1 MFRQTLLISIPVLFT
16 VCLFKMSSSNND
28 QAFLA
33 TSGRKYQAP
42 LKNCDHNDDIPIV
55 PDSYI
60 IYLAPGHSLAA
71 HTSAI
76 GQDTKPFVHHIYD
89 FYTEKVVYV
98 GRPVDKQLLEKI
110 RSDKGVE
117 LVECEAEA
125 VPDESG
131 LE

>member
-16 VCLFKMSSSNND
+16 VCLFKMSSSNNN

-71 HTSAI
+71 HTLAI
-76 GQDTKPFVHHIYD
+76 GQDTKPFVHHICD

>member
-1 MFRQTLLISIPVLFT
+1 
-16 VCLFKMSSSNND
+16 MSSSNND

-33 TSGRKYQAP
+33 TSHREYQVP
-42 LKNCDHNDDIPIV
+42 LKNCDHNDDVPIV

-71 HTSAI
+71 HSSAI
-76 GQDTKPFVHHIYD
+76 GQDTKVFVHHIYD
-89 FYTEKVVYV
+89 LYTDKIVYV

-110 RSDKGVE
+110 RSDQGVE
-117 LVECEAEA
+117 LVECEAQA
-125 VPDESG
+125 VPDESS

>member
-1 MFRQTLLISIPVLFT
+1 MFWQTLLISIAVLYT
-16 VCLFKMSSSNND
+16 VYLFKMTSSNND

-33 TSGRKYQAP
+33 TSRQGYQAP

-55 PDSYI
+55 PNSYI

-71 HTSAI
+71 HSSAI

-89 FYTEKVVYV
+89 FYTEKIVYV

-110 RSDKGVE
+110 RSDQGVE
-117 LVECEAEA
+117 LVECESEA

-131 LE
+131 LD